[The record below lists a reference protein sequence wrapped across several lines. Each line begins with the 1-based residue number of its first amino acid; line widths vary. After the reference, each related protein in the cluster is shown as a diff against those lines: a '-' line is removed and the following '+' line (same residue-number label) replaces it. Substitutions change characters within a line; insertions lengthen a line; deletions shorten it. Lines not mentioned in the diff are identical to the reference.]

1 MDGTRLPFDIEMK
14 SMETFGILDAGYN
27 YSYAGMAVHFSR
39 NGIGTLLGGFYAPT
53 TVFQVLSLISFN
65 INPEVV
71 SQIFSQTKGKFEV
84 KLSEFTIYFFFLLA
98 KHCQF

>member
-1 MDGTRLPFDIEMK
+1 MDGTRLPFDVEMK

-53 TVFQVLSLISFN
+53 TVFKVLSLISFN

-71 SQIFSQTKGKFEV
+71 S
-84 KLSEFTIYFFFLLA
+84 
-98 KHCQF
+98 